1 MKGCDTNEQKERKE
15 IYMESTRNRTMK
27 RTTNAHTDKEGKRM
41 KKENCEDPVIKARG
55 HSRSTT
61 VIFLLY
67 Y

>member
-1 MKGCDTNEQKERKE
+1 MIEKYGNRKGDHLHGINYERKAAPDT
-15 IYMESTRNRTMK
+15 SDRKN
-27 RTTNAHTDKEGKRM
+27 M

>member
-1 MKGCDTNEQKERKE
+1 
-15 IYMESTRNRTMK
+15 MESTRNRTMK

-41 KKENCEDPVIKARG
+41 KKKENCEDPVIKARG